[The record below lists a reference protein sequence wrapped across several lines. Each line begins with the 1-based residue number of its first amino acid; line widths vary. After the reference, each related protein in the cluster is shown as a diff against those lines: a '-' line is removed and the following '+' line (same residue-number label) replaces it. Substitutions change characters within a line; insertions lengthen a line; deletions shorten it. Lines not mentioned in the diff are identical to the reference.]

1 MKWLVRERLSRNH
14 PSRSKGTKSQC
25 CTKDGTIV
33 QLTLLQCRLT
43 KKCSKTL
50 QIIHIYVIALF
61 SDSRAL
67 CKKEGT
73 TESERGQGLT
83 QTHLTFRIW
92 WTVLLKKKWSSIYL
106 LLCLWTREI
115 ESYVL
120 YYYFYFMSGIIR
132 IIWKSQI
139 SPAAASFLKLKKKF
153 IHPKV
158 SKTTASITIWI

>member
-67 CKKEGT
+67 CKKKEGT

-106 LLCLWTREI
+106 LELCLWTRDWVI
-115 ESYVL
+115 CSN
-120 YYYFYFMSGIIR
+120 YYTSCQGSSG
-132 IIWKSQI
+132 
-139 SPAAASFLKLKKKF
+139 
-153 IHPKV
+153 
-158 SKTTASITIWI
+158 